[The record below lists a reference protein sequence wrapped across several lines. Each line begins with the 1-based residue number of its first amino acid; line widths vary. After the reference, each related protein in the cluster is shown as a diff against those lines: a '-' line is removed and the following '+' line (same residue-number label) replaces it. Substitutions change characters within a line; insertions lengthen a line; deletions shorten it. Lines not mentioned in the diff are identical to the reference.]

1 MPSTRSVGCAGSQ
14 PAQTLRSPATERRCS
29 DRGAARILLNMG
41 KPPTFIER
49 IESPNIDHEKE
60 SELHAAPKAA
70 TKLVYIAVI
79 IGFVVLFLLVGIGL
93 HIPSGG

>member
-1 MPSTRSVGCAGSQ
+1 
-14 PAQTLRSPATERRCS
+14 
-29 DRGAARILLNMG
+29 MG

-60 SELHAAPKAA
+60 AEKHAAPA
-70 TKLVYIAVI
+70 TAVRLTYLAVI
-79 IGFVVLFLLVGIGL
+79 IGFILLFVLVGIGL

>member
-1 MPSTRSVGCAGSQ
+1 MQPGFYSAPSGARAGS
-14 PAQTLRSPATERRCS
+14 
-29 DRGAARILLNMG
+29 RILATTPMG

-70 TKLVYIAVI
+70 TKIVYVVVI
-79 IGFVVLFLLVGIGL
+79 LAFVLLFLLVGIGL
-93 HIPSGG
+93 HIPGGE